1 MDLGKI
7 EMTVSKIELE
17 KLLDEIPVGLT
28 YVDKDGIILYR
39 NRTAAQ
45 RPLPKGTREPGAQI
59 RDCHALPES
68 LEKIEK
74 IFNDFKNGR
83 KQPHRYISQRTEI
96 KELVTL
102 TPIFENGQF
111 IGCFST
117 IHPLE
122 LKGPT
127 RTF

>member
-1 MDLGKI
+1 
-7 EMTVSKIELE
+7 MTTSNFDLE

-28 YVDKDGIILYR
+28 YIDKNGIILYR
-39 NRTAAQ
+39 NKTAAQ
-45 RPLPKGTREPGAQI
+45 RPLPKGTREIGAHI
-59 RDCHALPES
+59 KDCHAFPKS
-68 LEKIEK
+68 LEQIEK

-83 KQPHRYISQRTEI
+83 KTPHHYISQRTDF

-102 TPIFENGQF
+102 TPMFEKDQF
-111 IGCFST
+111 VGCFST

-122 LKGPT
+122 IKGAS

>member
-1 MDLGKI
+1 
-7 EMTVSKIELE
+7 MTTSNFDLE

-28 YVDKDGIILYR
+28 YVSPEGIILYR
-39 NRTAAQ
+39 NKTAAQ
-45 RPLPKGTREPGAQI
+45 RPLPKGTRELGAHI
-59 RDCHALPES
+59 KDCHAFPKS
-68 LEKIEK
+68 LELIEK

-83 KQPHRYISQRTEI
+83 KTPHHYISQRTDL

-102 TPIFENGQF
+102 TPIFEKDQF
-111 IGCFST
+111 VGCFST

-122 LKGPT
+122 IKGVS

>member
-1 MDLGKI
+1 
-7 EMTVSKIELE
+7 MTTSVIELE

-28 YVDKDGIILYR
+28 YVSPEGIILYR

-45 RPLPKGTREPGAQI
+45 RPLPKGTREPGANI

-68 LEKIEK
+68 LEQIEK

-83 KQPHRYISQRTEI
+83 KIPHHYISQRTDI

-102 TPIFENGQF
+102 TPIFEKDQF
-111 IGCFST
+111 VGCFST

-122 LKGPT
+122 IKGAS
-127 RTF
+127 RSF

>member
-1 MDLGKI
+1 
-7 EMTVSKIELE
+7 MTTSNIDLE

-28 YVDKDGIILYR
+28 YVNPEGIILYR
-39 NRTAAQ
+39 NKTAAQ
-45 RPLPKGTREPGAQI
+45 RPLPKGTRDVGANI
-59 RDCHALPES
+59 RDCHAFQKS
-68 LEKIEK
+68 LDLIEK

-83 KQPHRYISQRTEI
+83 KTPHHYLSQRTDI

-102 TPIFENGQF
+102 TPIFENDQF
-111 IGCFST
+111 VGCFST

-122 LKGPT
+122 IKGAI

>member
-1 MDLGKI
+1 M
-7 EMTVSKIELE
+7 VASNIELE

-45 RPLPKGTREPGAQI
+45 RPLPKGTRKVGADI
-59 RDCHALPES
+59 RNCHARPES
-68 LEKIEK
+68 LEQIEK

-83 KQPHRYISQRTEI
+83 KKPHHYISQRTDI

-102 TPIFENGQF
+102 TPIFEKDQF
-111 IGCFST
+111 VGCFST

>member
-1 MDLGKI
+1 MTTLTSDLA
-7 EMTVSKIELE
+7 

-39 NRTAAQ
+39 NKTAAK
-45 RPLPKGTREPGAQI
+45 RPLPKGTREPGAHI
-59 RDCHALPES
+59 KDCHASPKS
-68 LEKIEK
+68 LEQIEK

-83 KQPHRYISQRTEI
+83 KTPHHYISQRTDI

-102 TPIFENGQF
+102 TPFFENDQF
-111 IGCFST
+111 VGCFST

-122 LKGPT
+122 IKGAS